1 MTIDLAKLPAL
12 KNLTEDVR
20 QKALEYADQLGA
32 RGPRPTT
39 VLGTAVTLA
48 TEWKSGRLPARGAG
62 NAAWLVQPRQSK
74 WILRRANDADPKY
87 TFNNREDAVRRAQAL
102 AKDDGV
108 ACLVFGPGGTLTERY
123 EAPKVE
129 IPRPAPRPI
138 SEAAA
143 VIRSFVP
150 SAVAVAAP
158 APVAVIEAAPVV
170 EAAPECVS
178 ECEPE
183 CVAVP
188 ECVAAPVAES
198 ECVPETECAPASECV
213 PVAECVPA
221 SEYAPVAAAAPALD
235 NVPLALPPA
244 PITDLTDSPVRVKRL
259 GAKWAV
265 LGTGLALETFPTKS
279 KAQRRAKELA
289 AETGRTVVV
298 A

>member
-1 MTIDLAKLPAL
+1 MTTDLAKLPAL

-48 TEWKSGRLPARGAG
+48 TEWKSGRLPAKGTG

-74 WILRRANDADPKY
+74 WILRRANDADPKF

-102 AKDDGV
+102 AKEDRV

-123 EAPKVE
+123 EAPKLE
-129 IPRPAPRPI
+129 IPRPAPRPV

-143 VIRSFVP
+143 AIRSFVP
-150 SAVAVAAP
+150 SAVAVAVAAP
-158 APVAVIEAAPVV
+158 APAPVIEAAPETVLEAAPETVFEAEVETVPVPVPVV
-170 EAAPECVS
+170 EAAAVVES
-178 ECEPE
+178 EF
-183 CVAVP
+183 VP
-188 ECVAAPVAES
+188 EFESESAPLFEAAP
-198 ECVPETECAPASECV
+198 
-213 PVAECVPA
+213 
-221 SEYAPVAAAAPALD
+221 
-235 NVPLALPPA
+235 VPLALPPT
-244 PITDLTDSPVRVKRL
+244 PITDLADGPIRVKRL
-259 GAKWAV
+259 GAKWAI
-265 LGTGLALETFPTKS
+265 LATGLALETFPTKS